1 MMTQDWYS
9 IEQVAERLGLHVATV
24 RGYVRD
30 GRLNAVRIGK
40 QYRVARADFE
50 ALTGRPADRDEHDR
64 RLEVSAVLDVDGIDG
79 DTADRIT
86 ALLNGMPKGP
96 RGRPALHLQAV
107 HDPERAR
114 LKVLT
119 TGEARATAEV
129 LRLVAAL
136 VEEEPA

>member
-1 MMTQDWYS
+1 MMTQNWYS

-40 QYRVARADFE
+40 QYRVSRADFE
-50 ALTGRPADRDEHDR
+50 ALTGRPDQDAPDR
-64 RLEVSAVLDVDGIDG
+64 RLEVSAVLDVDGIDAG
-79 DTADRIT
+79 TADRIT
-86 ALLNGMPKGP
+86 ALLNGLPTGPKD
-96 RGRPALHLQAV
+96 RPALHLHAV
-107 HDPERAR
+107 RDPDRAR

-119 TGEARATAEV
+119 TGDARATAEV

-136 VEEEPA
+136 VEEETA

>member
-50 ALTGRPADRDEHDR
+50 ALTGRPADPGERER
-64 RLEVSAVLDVDGIDG
+64 RLDVSAVLDVDGIDAE
-79 DTADRIT
+79 TADRFT
-86 ALLNGMPKGP
+86 ALLNGLPTGP
-96 RGRPALHLQAV
+96 LGKPVLHLHAV
-107 HDPERAR
+107 HDAERAR

-136 VEEEPA
+136 VEEETA